1 MSPMGSAAGGRDTQ
15 GPPVVGDRARHVRET
30 FIGIAATVLLV
41 VLIYLG
47 SNGLS
52 NFDSALIGYAVGI
65 VALTFAVV
73 YRYARWL
80 RMPSTGRYWR
90 RGWQL
95 LTSWSSFR
103 SLPGLLPRA
112 VAGQLLGQGFIRR
125 RGWVR
130 WIAHQCLFWGV
141 IGATLITFP
150 LVFGWLAFKLE
161 PGTTE
166 TYRMWVF
173 GVRTI
178 TFDTTS
184 FFGWSMFHALDY
196 TAVLVVI
203 GCTIFLWRRFRDRAV
218 IAGQRFGY
226 DMVPLL
232 MLVVIAVTGMLLT
245 ASASLFHGSHYG
257 FLVIVHMAA
266 VVLALVFI
274 PYGKFFHV
282 LQRPASVGIQMYVEV
297 NGREERQP
305 CARCGE
311 PLASAAFIDD
321 LQATLHDLGQDY
333 RLDRNHG
340 GGREHEQGSLDSPG
354 RLAAHLIDLCP
365 RCKRVARAESYFDA
379 SGSSFAR

>member
-1 MSPMGSAAGGRDTQ
+1 MSAPAAT
-15 GPPVVGDRARHVRET
+15 RHVRELL
-30 FIGIAATVLLV
+30 IGVAAAAVVV
-41 VLIYLG
+41 VLVYLG
-47 SNGLS
+47 SHGLR

-80 RMPSTGRYWR
+80 RMPSTARYWR

-103 SLPGLLPRA
+103 ALPGLLPRA
-112 VAGQLLGQGFIRR
+112 LAGQLLGQGFIRR

-161 PGTTE
+161 PGTTDV
-166 TYRMWVF
+166 YRTWVF
-173 GVRTI
+173 GVPTI
-178 TFDTTS
+178 TFRTNT
-184 FFGWSMFHALDY
+184 FLGWSMFHALNY
-196 TAVLVVI
+196 TAVLVI
-203 GCTIFLWRRFRDRAV
+203 AGASIFLWRRFRDRSV
-218 IAGQRFGY
+218 IAGQRLGY

-232 MLVVIAVTGMLLT
+232 MLIVISVTGMLLT
-245 ASASLFHGSHYG
+245 ISASLFEGSYFG
-257 FLVIVHMAA
+257 FLVIVHMAS
-266 VVLALVFI
+266 VVLSLVFI

-297 NGREERQP
+297 NGRDGARP

-311 PLASAAFIDD
+311 PLASERFVED
-321 LQATLHDLGQDY
+321 LRSTLSELGQDY
-333 RLDRNHG
+333 RLEGTGD
-340 GGREHEQGSLDSPG
+340 
-354 RLAAHLIDLCP
+354 ATHLTDLCP
-365 RCKRVARAESYFDA
+365 RCKRVRRARNYFA
-379 SGSSFAR
+379 ANGETFAR